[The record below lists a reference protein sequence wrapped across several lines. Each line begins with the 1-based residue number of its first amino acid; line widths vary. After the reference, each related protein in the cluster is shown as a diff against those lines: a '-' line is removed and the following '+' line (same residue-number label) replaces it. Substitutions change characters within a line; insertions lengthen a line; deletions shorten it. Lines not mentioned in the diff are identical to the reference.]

1 MHDYETLLQLISF
14 TGVRDNYKTRDLVNV
29 IRSRMPNGK
38 TKDFF
43 GKIMIQPKTKFA
55 VGIYLKCKDPK
66 APTAKD
72 GGEKC
77 KFKVFF
83 KKFPDGI
90 FRLVKSSERTCFI
103 CTCAD
108 DGLVSEKDDFNKS
121 KEIMDEIN
129 IADKNGPGIVALP
142 LFKMPK
148 VRDMQLKNQRFDN
161 GQNSSGLD
169 STGFSNTRSK
179 VGNSEMKHEKA
190 TNARTSRPIRVRKYH
205 EVETDSEENNEESTD
220 DVSDIRN
227 TQSHNQ
233 HKRRTS
239 FFVIPVKKESLL
251 RKSSIVQTE
260 KSSTSERLKSK
271 RSEGLDYKPICERI
285 AFKASAEAKSQ
296 ELREL
301 VNKEFL
307 KLGVDKSFTFKVG
320 VGRRKDDFTADNVYL
335 RCQMKPGYSD
345 SCCFKI
351 CFKRN
356 KNNDV
361 WSISPDSS
369 NTNFLC
375 KCEDVGNNTNAIID
389 ILSRK
394 APNSVDSNKGHASL
408 SSGTRKKKR
417 NSMQN
422 QFSVN
427 GTASKKHSE
436 NQLHTKAPNNS
447 NGSSQ
452 QHKITKNSTPIYGTL
467 ETLCKKIDL
476 TMEKKLKLISQDV
489 HPLFDKAFDEYSI
502 RRRFDLIFMSNGRE
516 PDSIILKLLSDE
528 DDENEYSQYLGNSC
542 KMSAFFQRDSKAC
555 KRFNFMPLSVET
567 NLSCFCKTCMRQQT
581 ASNDPK
587 ASKKNHAYPSDD
599 DINESEQENDE
610 QVNKA
615 LIVPMGYIDKTISHM
630 HSHNS
635 SSCTQCTQHSH
646 MTEELNAFITL
657 KLKPLYN
664 KFD

>member
-1 MHDYETLLQLISF
+1 MQDYKPLLERISF
-14 TGVRDNYKTRDLVNV
+14 TGVRDSYKTRDLVNV

-38 TKDFF
+38 KKDFF

-66 APTAKD
+66 SLNAKD
-72 GGEKC
+72 GDKC

-103 CTCAD
+103 CTCSD
-108 DGLVSEKDDFNKS
+108 EGLVSEKDDFNKS
-121 KEIMDEIN
+121 REVIDEIN

-142 LFKMPK
+142 LFKMPN
-148 VRDMQLKNQRFDN
+148 VRDMQLKNQASRNAKSSNRLAYN
-161 GQNSSGLD
+161 GLSKA
-169 STGFSNTRSK
+169 STKS
-179 VGNSEMKHEKA
+179 GNSEVKNEKA
-190 TNARTSRPIRVRKYH
+190 PKGRSSRSVRVRKYL
-205 EVETDSEENNEESTD
+205 EVESSSDESNDENVDNF
-220 DVSDIRN
+220 SDPGN
-227 TQSHNQ
+227 SKSHKQ
-233 HKRRTS
+233 HKRRSS
-239 FFVIPVKKESLL
+239 FFVIPVKKETLL
-251 RKSSIVQTE
+251 RKSSNAHSE
-260 KSSTSERLKSK
+260 RNSTSERLKSK
-271 RSEGLDYKPICERI
+271 RSEGLDYKPICERVS
-285 AFKASAEAKSQ
+285 FKAGAEVKSQ

-356 KNNDV
+356 KSNDI
-361 WSISPDSS
+361 WTISPDSS

-394 APNSVDSNKGHASL
+394 APNSVDSRKANASGSL
-408 SSGTRKKKR
+408 DGKKKKR
-417 NSMQN
+417 NSMQS
-422 QFSVN
+422 QFSVDDAN
-427 GTASKKHSE
+427 K
-436 NQLHTKAPNNS
+436 
-447 NGSSQ
+447 
-452 QHKITKNSTPIYGTL
+452 KNSEKHLHAKNLNSSNASSHQPKNTKHNTPMFGTL
-467 ETLCKKIDL
+467 ETFCKKVDVVI
-476 TMEKKLKLISQDV
+476 EKKLKLIGKDV
-489 HPLFDKAFDEYSI
+489 RPIFEKAFAEYDI
-502 RRRFDLIFMSNGRE
+502 RRKFSLIFMSNGRL

-528 DDENEYSQYLGNSC
+528 DDESEYSEYLGNSC
-542 KMSAFFQRDSKAC
+542 KMSVFFQRDAKAC

-567 NLSCFCKTCMRQQT
+567 NFVCVCKTCSREKT
-581 ASNDPK
+581 ASGDPTTN
-587 ASKKNHAYPSDD
+587 KKKQVYASDD
-599 DINESEQENDE
+599 DSNQSEQEDNV
-610 QVNKA
+610 QVKGD
-615 LIVPMGYIDKTISHM
+615 LIVPIGYIDNTISDI
-630 HSHNS
+630 HSTNS
-635 SSCTQCTQHSH
+635 SPCSQCAQYSH
-646 MTEELNAFITL
+646 MTEELNAFVSL